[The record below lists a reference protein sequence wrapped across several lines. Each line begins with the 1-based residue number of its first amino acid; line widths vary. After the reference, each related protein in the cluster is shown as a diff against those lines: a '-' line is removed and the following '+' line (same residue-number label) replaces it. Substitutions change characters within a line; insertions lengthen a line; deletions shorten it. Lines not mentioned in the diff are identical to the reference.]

1 MLTPSTDLKKL
12 LLQCGCAQCVMAWR
26 MKIRLPNL
34 KITQSASNIFPAKV
48 VVPRGRCRTIPERDV
63 VQTAP
68 ETHEEQ
74 DSVTKSFMVAN
85 AEGIAYSSLH
95 EINETANASNWAKI
109 RPTLLR
115 TLTELCA
122 MPIGVCCC
130 ICGAKAESR
139 CLQCGSTIYYCL
151 KCFKDHHSAVNI
163 FHMCEVWDV
172 SVF

>member
-1 MLTPSTDLKKL
+1 
-12 LLQCGCAQCVMAWR
+12 

-34 KITQSASNIFPAKV
+34 KITHSAFPAKV
-48 VVPRGRCRTIPERDV
+48 VVPRGRCTTIPERDV
-63 VQTAP
+63 LQTAP

-95 EINETANASNWAKI
+95 EINETANASNWGKI

-122 MPIGVCCC
+122 MPIGVC
-130 ICGAKAESR
+130 EN
-139 CLQCGSTIYYCL
+139 LEPNPQ
-151 KCFKDHHSAVNI
+151 
-163 FHMCEVWDV
+163 
-172 SVF
+172 

>member
-1 MLTPSTDLKKL
+1 
-12 LLQCGCAQCVMAWR
+12 MAWR

-34 KITQSASNIFPAKV
+34 KVTQSALNTFPAKV
-48 VVPRGRCRTIPERDV
+48 VVPRGRCSTVPDRDV
-63 VQTAP
+63 MKTAPETHEEQASFMVSNAP

-74 DSVTKSFMVAN
+74 DSVSTSFMVPN

-95 EINETANASNWAKI
+95 DINETANATNWAKI

-115 TLTELCA
+115 TVTELCA
-122 MPIGVCCC
+122 MPIDVCCC
-130 ICGAKAESR
+130 ICGAKAEGR
-139 CLQCGSTIYYCL
+139 CLQCGATIYYCL

-163 FHMCEVWDV
+163 FHVCEVWDV